1 MENIIT
7 RYKLTIEYD
16 GTNYCGFQKQTAIEE
31 NSVEEILEEA
41 VFKMTQ
47 SKIKIFVSGRT
58 DAGVHA
64 LAQVLHFDLN
74 KKFQPFQIADA
85 LNNHLLGEKISVLKC
100 EIVDKNFHARFGAKM
115 RHYLYKITNRRAP
128 LALNKTRSWH
138 VVKKLD
144 IELMKEAAKFLIGE
158 HDFSSFRDAKCQ
170 SQVPI
175 RSIEKIE
182 IMKIGEE
189 IQIKISAKSFMHHM
203 VRNIVGTLFWVGSQ
217 KISPNEMQ
225 KILLAKDRT
234 KSGPNAPAHGL
245 YFLGVDY

>member
-1 MENIIT
+1 MEEIIT

-16 GTNYCGFQKQTAIEE
+16 GTDYCGFQKQTAIEE

-47 SKIKIFVSGRT
+47 TKIKIFVSGRT

-64 LAQVLHFDLN
+64 VAQVLHFDLN

-100 EIVDKNFHARFGAKM
+100 EIVDENFHARFGAKM

-128 LALNKTRSWH
+128 LALDKTRSWH
-138 VVKKLD
+138 VVKNLD

-182 IMKIGEE
+182 ITKQGDE
-189 IQIKISAKSFMHHM
+189 ILIQISAKSFMHHM
-203 VRNIVGTLFWVGSQ
+203 VRNIVGTLCWVGSQ

-225 KILLAKDRT
+225 KILSSKDRT

>member
-16 GTNYCGFQKQTAIEE
+16 GTDYCGFQKQTAIEE

-47 SKIKIFVSGRT
+47 TKIKIFVSGRT

-100 EIVDKNFHARFGAKM
+100 EIVDENFHARFGAKM

-128 LALNKTRSWH
+128 LALDKTRSWH
-138 VVKKLD
+138 VVKNLD

-158 HDFSSFRDAKCQ
+158 HDFSSFRDSKCQ

-175 RSIEKIE
+175 RGIEKIE
-182 IMKIGEE
+182 ITKQGDE
-189 IQIKISAKSFMHHM
+189 ILIQISAKSFMHHM

-225 KILLAKDRT
+225 KILSSKDRT

-245 YFLGVDY
+245 YFLGADY

>member
-16 GTNYCGFQKQTAIEE
+16 GTDYCGFQKQTAIEE

-47 SKIKIFVSGRT
+47 TKIKIFVSGRT

-100 EIVDKNFHARFGAKM
+100 EIVDENFHARFGAKM

-128 LALNKTRSWH
+128 LALDKTRSWH
-138 VVKKLD
+138 VIKNLD

-170 SQVPI
+170 SQVTI
-175 RSIEKIE
+175 RGIEKIE
-182 IMKIGEE
+182 ITKIGEE

-225 KILLAKDRT
+225 KILSSKDRT

-245 YFLGVDY
+245 YFLGADY